1 MRSFKIIPVLVLLTF
16 ASPAHGQTVTYS
28 LLGHQRQIG
37 PLEQSLYST
46 NLSFQRHLSL
56 QNLTSP
62 LALQRV
68 ATPMPNSA
76 RVRMSELLGSGY
88 LGWILGAVAGGGI
101 TYLLIKPEEP
111 EGVFGFSLISN
122 REAGAIGGA
131 WIGGIIGS
139 TIGVFHAGKK
149 RGATARGFVTVFGS
163 IFASFIPPLFIWV
176 PVGTSWAFTL
186 TQRPIVP

>member
-1 MRSFKIIPVLVLLTF
+1 MRSTKVLPIILLLTSV
-16 ASPAHGQTVTYS
+16 SPAYGQTITYT

-37 PLEQSLYST
+37 PLEQDIYST
-46 NLSFQRHLSL
+46 NLSFQRHLA
-56 QNLTSP
+56 P
-62 LALQRV
+62 QRV

-111 EGVFGFSLISN
+111 EGFFGSSLLIGN
-122 REAGAIGGA
+122 REAVAIVGA

-139 TIGVFHAGKK
+139 TIGVFRAGKK
-149 RGATARGFVTVFGS
+149 RGATANGFATVIGS
-163 IFASFIPPLFIWV
+163 IAASLIPPLFIWV
-176 PVGTSWAFTL
+176 PVGTSSVFTA
-186 TQRPIVP
+186 TQRPIGP